1 MPLHQLMRQEAGGG
15 RSTRLMRQQAI
26 AMTTRKNC
34 SRPKTQTSKEAPPP
48 PPLLLVVVL
57 VVAML
62 KAVDPWAHK
71 SRHQYAGHDNTRT
84 PKKTGLG
91 LVHEQG
97 PAD

>member
-15 RSTRLMRQQAI
+15 RLTRLMRLEAI

-48 PPLLLVVVL
+48 PPPPLLLL
-57 VVAML
+57 LLAML
-62 KAVDPWAHK
+62 KAVDPWAHM